1 MAIHIK
7 ADGDITEVHPATGD
21 KFTLEE
27 MQAAVGGLIELVILH
42 DGRDMWIN
50 EEGLILGLPFNISAS
65 ALYGHPIMG
74 DALVT
79 NRSETR

>member
-7 ADGDITEVHPATGD
+7 ADGDITEVHPTAGD

-27 MQAAVGGLIELVILH
+27 MQAAVGGLIELIILH

-65 ALYGHPIMG
+65 TLYGKAIMG
-74 DALVT
+74 DVLVT
-79 NRSETR
+79 SRSETR